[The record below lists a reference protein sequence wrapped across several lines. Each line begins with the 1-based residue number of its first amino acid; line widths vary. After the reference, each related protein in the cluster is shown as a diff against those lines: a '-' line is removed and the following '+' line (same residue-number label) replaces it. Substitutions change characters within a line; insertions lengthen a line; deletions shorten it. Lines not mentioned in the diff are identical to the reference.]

1 MCKLVLEMEIA
12 NALEVRDFKNPFPL
26 GRGQGVGLNLNY
38 RNFVKA
44 RLYRLFLTILKL
56 KINPISPYPKI
67 FNLTLNPFPE
77 RKGL

>member
-1 MCKLVLEMEIA
+1 VEIKIIRRRQGA
-12 NALEVRDFKNPFPL
+12 GFNP
-26 GRGQGVGLNLNY
+26 NY

-56 KINPISPYPKI
+56 KINPISSYPKI